1 MVCTPCAFICV
12 CVMTLTDCGV
22 SRGDSASPVVV
33 RIDEAVNESVWFI
46 RLMPV
51 TTTVPSCTTGADGSA
66 VVSSAAMAGSAAASG
81 RQASQRASGRR
92 RIHVVSGLS
101 AWAFAAGICTALHR
115 VALVSMGSPISS
127 WCETK

>member
-1 MVCTPCAFICV
+1 
-12 CVMTLTDCGV
+12 MTLTDCGV

-66 VVSSAAMAGSAAASG
+66 AVSSAP
-81 RQASQRASGRR
+81 
-92 RIHVVSGLS
+92 VVQLGTVVVT
-101 AWAFAAGICTALHR
+101 GIKRMNKKDSLTA
-115 VALVSMGSPISS
+115 
-127 WCETK
+127 